1 MRGGDSAEGYD
12 GRGAC
17 YIEFG
22 SGLVARIDVDMFSGD
37 GPTGIFREPS
47 TEFVAEKEQFGST
60 RRARWFGI
68 ET

>member
-1 MRGGDSAEGYD
+1 M
-12 GRGAC
+12 
-17 YIEFG
+17 
-22 SGLVARIDVDMFSGD
+22 ARIDVDMFSGD